1 MPQGLRIG
9 EVARQTGL
17 GIDAIRFYEREGLL
31 REPGRS
37 EGGFRLFDRESIRD
51 LKFIRKAQDLG
62 FSLVEIRELL
72 LLRRT
77 RPQECSHVRDLLR
90 QKLDLVEEKIRGL
103 LKLED
108 ELKAALRK
116 CDRDLK
122 RAGNKVEKRCPVLE
136 ELGRSGS
143 EQETEG

>member
-1 MPQGLRIG
+1 MSQGVQIG

-31 REPGRS
+31 RESART

-51 LKFIRKAQDLG
+51 LKFIRKAQELG

-72 LLRRT
+72 VLRRT
-77 RPQECSHVRDLLR
+77 RPQECSHVRNLLR
-90 QKLDLVEEKIRGL
+90 HKLDLVEEKIRGL

-116 CDRDLK
+116 CNRDLK
-122 RAGNKVEKRCPVLE
+122 RAGNKVERHCPVLE